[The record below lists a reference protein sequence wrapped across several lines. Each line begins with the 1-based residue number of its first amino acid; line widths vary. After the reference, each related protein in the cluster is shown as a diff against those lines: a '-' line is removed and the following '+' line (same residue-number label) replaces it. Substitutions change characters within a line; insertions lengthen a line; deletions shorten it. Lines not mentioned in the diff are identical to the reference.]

1 MAKAEGRPRVDF
13 LAGDR
18 SRPMD
23 AMERVYSEL
32 KRHVTGSIDGR
43 VLDYSFPVALRKI
56 PTAVYVSQGL
66 YAIDAWMK
74 RRRDSIIHINNQRLG
89 MVLHLND
96 FSPSVIF
103 CHDIIEH
110 VMSEYW
116 GGLAYKTFI
125 HTYLAGTLKADVVL
139 TPSRWTAG
147 EIRKHFPAAS
157 TRLEPIHDAV
167 DHALF
172 HQLDRRL
179 FLKRFGL
186 PQDRKYLLYV
196 GSEQPRKNFPAVV
209 RTFIGARKEFPSLTL
224 LKIGRPDEVEG
235 HPVHKQIQEE
245 LAAAGLSSQA
255 LFFED
260 LLDEMMPEA
269 YSAADAFV
277 FPSLYEGFGLP
288 VLEAMACG
296 TPVVASNTTAIP
308 EVVGDGAI
316 LVPPTDENAIL
327 EATLSVLRDDE
338 LRADLSSRGRRRAE
352 LFSWDK
358 SAMRLLEIYRQLDPR
373 RG

>member
-1 MAKAEGRPRVDF
+1 
-13 LAGDR
+13 
-18 SRPMD
+18 MD

-32 KRHVTGSIDGR
+32 RRHVGGLIDGR
-43 VLDYSFPVALRKI
+43 ELGYSYPVALRKI
-56 PTAVYVSQGL
+56 PTATYVSQGL
-66 YAIDAWMK
+66 YAINAWMK
-74 RRRDSIIHINNQRLG
+74 RRQDSIIHINNQRLG
-89 MVLHLND
+89 IVLHLND
-96 FSPSVIF
+96 FSPSIIF

-116 GGLAYKTFI
+116 GGPAYRMFI
-125 HTYLAGTLKADVVL
+125 RSYLTGTLKADVVL
-139 TPSRWTAG
+139 TPSKWTAG

-167 DHALF
+167 DHKLF
-172 HQLDRRL
+172 RPLDRRL

-186 PQDRKYLLYV
+186 PEDRKYLLYV

-209 RTFIGARKEFPSLTL
+209 RAFIGARKEFPGLTL
-224 LKIGRPDEVEG
+224 LKIGRADEIEG
-235 HPVHKQIQEE
+235 YPVHKQIQEE

-255 LFFED
+255 LFFENMP
-260 LLDEMMPEA
+260 DEMMPAA
-269 YSAADAFV
+269 YSAADAFL

-308 EVVGDGAI
+308 EVAGDGAI
-316 LVPPTDENAIL
+316 LVPPTDPNAIL
-327 EATLSVLRDDE
+327 EATLRVLRDDE
-338 LRADLSSRGRRRAE
+338 LRADLSARGRRRAE

-358 SAMRLLEIYRQLDPR
+358 SAMQLLEIYRQLDPR
-373 RG
+373 HD